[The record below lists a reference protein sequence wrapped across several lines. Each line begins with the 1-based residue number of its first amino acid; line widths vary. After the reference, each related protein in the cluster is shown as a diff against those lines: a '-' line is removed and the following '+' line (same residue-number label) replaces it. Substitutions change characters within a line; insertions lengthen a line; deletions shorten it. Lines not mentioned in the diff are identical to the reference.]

1 MQIPGI
7 LPEIKQRQYNHGEEK
22 CHRLFCL
29 FRIQLSCPPS
39 ERGICLS
46 LHHQKMAGEMVSTDT
61 ANPIMSAEN
70 ERLKVFLHALLF
82 VAGFA
87 LVFIVGWGG
96 SVTLVGQFFGAYKRI
111 IAQIGGVVVIAF
123 GLATLGVIRLPWFY
137 ADTRAEFTGQRG
149 TFGGSALMGIFFAAG
164 WSPCIGAT
172 LGAILTMGLSQQ
184 TVGQA
189 MWLASGYSLGLGIP
203 FLAMALGLE
212 RATGWIK
219 RVSRYRRVIQIAS
232 GVFIITI
239 GILLFTNMMS
249 LIAIWA
255 FKNGLYVEKF
265 ALFAAAPT
273 YFTAILA
280 GLLSFL
286 SPCVLPLVPAYLGY
300 LSGHT
305 FQKA

>member
-1 MQIPGI
+1 MTTGTTNPSISSQSD
-7 LPEIKQRQYNHGEEK
+7 
-22 CHRLFCL
+22 
-29 FRIQLSCPPS
+29 RI
-39 ERGICLS
+39 RI
-46 LHHQKMAGEMVSTDT
+46 
-61 ANPIMSAEN
+61 
-70 ERLKVFLHALLF
+70 FLHALLF
-82 VAGFA
+82 VAGFS

-96 SVTLVGQFFGAYKRI
+96 SVTLVGQLFGTYKSV
-111 IAQIGGVVVIAF
+111 IARIGGVIVIMF
-123 GLATLGVIRLPWFY
+123 GLATLEVIHIPWFY
-137 ADTRAEFTGQRG
+137 ADTRSYHPGRAG
-149 TFGGSALMGIFFAAG
+149 TFANSALMGILFAAG

-203 FLAMALGLE
+203 FLAMAVGLE

-219 RVSRYRRVIQIAS
+219 RVSRYRRAIQIAS
-232 GVFIITI
+232 GTFIIII
-239 GILLFTNMMS
+239 GILLLTNTMS
-249 LIAIWA
+249 LISIWA
-255 FKNGLYVEKF
+255 FKNGYFINSF
-265 ALFAAAPT
+265 ATYSAAPT

-305 FQKA
+305 LQKV

>member
-1 MQIPGI
+1 
-7 LPEIKQRQYNHGEEK
+7 
-22 CHRLFCL
+22 
-29 FRIQLSCPPS
+29 
-39 ERGICLS
+39 
-46 LHHQKMAGEMVSTDT
+46 MATDT
-61 ANPIMSAEN
+61 TAPIVRSQN
-70 ERLKVFLHALLF
+70 DRLRIFLHALLF
-82 VAGFA
+82 VAGFS

-96 SVTLVGQFFGAYKRI
+96 SATLVGQVFGTYKRE
-111 IAQIGGVVVIAF
+111 IAQIGGAIVILF

-137 ADTRAEFTGQRG
+137 ADTRAQYSGQRG

-203 FLAMALGLE
+203 FLAMAIGLE
-212 RATGWIK
+212 RASGWLNRMRPYQKYFKI
-219 RVSRYRRVIQIAS
+219 VS
-232 GVFIITI
+232 GVFIIVI
-239 GILLFTNMMS
+239 GLLLLTNTMN
-249 LIAIWA
+249 LISIWA
-255 FKNGLYVEKF
+255 FKNGYYIEAF
-265 ALFAAAPT
+265 SRYAAAPT
-273 YFTAILA
+273 YLTSMLA

-300 LSGHT
+300 LSGQT